1 MFELYA
7 YDSRTRTF
15 YPTNRYSFY
24 TIEEAKKLYRE
35 KYGLKYKRITFK
47 VQVTR

>member
-7 YDSRTRTF
+7 YDSRTRIF
-15 YPTNRYSFY
+15 YPTHRYSFY

-35 KYGLKYKRITFK
+35 KYGLKYKCLTFR
-47 VQVTR
+47 VQVAR